1 MVNRKHDLIGIQLYD
16 SAEVAFPDLGVIKVR
31 DSETNSSF
39 WIDTSSK
46 MEIEKLKHQ
55 IESKFDQFKKKAK
68 KIGFDLI
75 SVPTNGDFVEPLIT
89 LFRKREKK

>member
-1 MVNRKHDLIGIQLYD
+1 
-16 SAEVAFPDLGVIKVR
+16 
-31 DSETNSSF
+31 
-39 WIDTSSK
+39 